1 MKRHL
6 LEMVLVMEIGIS
18 LSSMLTDLAFCE
30 FLHYKTAK
38 AKRRG
43 EEEQ

>member
-18 LSSMLTDLAFCE
+18 HSSMPTDLAFCE
-30 FLHYKTAK
+30 FLYDRTAK
-38 AKRRG
+38 EKQTG
-43 EEEQ
+43 EEQ

>member
-18 LSSMLTDLAFCE
+18 HSSMPTDLAFCE
-30 FLHYKTAK
+30 FLYDRTGKEKQT
-38 AKRRG
+38 G
-43 EEEQ
+43 EEQ